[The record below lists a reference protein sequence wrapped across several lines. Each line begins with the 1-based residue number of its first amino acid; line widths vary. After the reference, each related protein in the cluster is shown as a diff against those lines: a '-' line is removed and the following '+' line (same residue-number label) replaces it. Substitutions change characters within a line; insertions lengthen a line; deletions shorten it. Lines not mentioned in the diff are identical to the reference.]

1 MQFIEKHVSS
11 RAGFRHVEAPGQP
24 LCGGPA
30 WECFCSVGCSFP
42 SVKKERMTIISINL
56 NFSSFTYTIFII
68 IYVEYVKSSLNI
80 ELTTRC
86 GGLQFLEALGQVP
99 QLCPTLNPA
108 LVSSKCSRLLYTMR
122 VSKESVDKFLQRV
135 STWFCGFVTI
145 LFENIPV
152 RSPMSCSWFG
162 TRASERKFT
171 RGTKTDRHLA
181 P

>member
-1 MQFIEKHVSS
+1 
-11 RAGFRHVEAPGQP
+11 
-24 LCGGPA
+24 
-30 WECFCSVGCSFP
+30 
-42 SVKKERMTIISINL
+42 MTIISINL

-135 STWFCGFVTI
+135 ST
-145 LFENIPV
+145 
-152 RSPMSCSWFG
+152 
-162 TRASERKFT
+162 
-171 RGTKTDRHLA
+171 
-181 P
+181 